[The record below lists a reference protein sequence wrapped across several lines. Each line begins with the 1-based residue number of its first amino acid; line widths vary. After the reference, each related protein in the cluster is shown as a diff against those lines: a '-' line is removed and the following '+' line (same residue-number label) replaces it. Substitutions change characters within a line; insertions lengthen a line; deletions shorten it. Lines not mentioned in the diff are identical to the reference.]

1 MLVDAL
7 LACVDELHSNF
18 AGDCS
23 HDCLVVNVVVGFTN
37 HGVVAFCAPVTPFV
51 SLLGEYYLVAVD
63 NFAVGFS
70 RKLKLSKGDF
80 HFLLYLL
87 QFVFWRKFFYGYT
100 LAFDAVLSVQVP
112 KLATRYR
119 FLREFCREEAGSLFQ
134 TSPNLLFQRRMLSKE
149 LYVPG
154 IQLLALVFT
163 LNYANLT
170 SNGSKTDL
178 PDKI

>member
-7 LACVDELHSNF
+7 RACVDELHSNF

-51 SLLGEYYLVAVD
+51 SLLGEHHFVAVD

-70 RKLKLSKGDF
+70 RKLKLPKGDF

-87 QFVFWRKFFYGYT
+87 KFVKDLLIGYRNIVFIDRLSANGTIQFVIFPVN
-100 LAFDAVLSVQVP
+100 D
-112 KLATRYR
+112 
-119 FLREFCREEAGSLFQ
+119 
-134 TSPNLLFQRRMLSKE
+134 
-149 LYVPG
+149 
-154 IQLLALVFT
+154 
-163 LNYANLT
+163 
-170 SNGSKTDL
+170 
-178 PDKI
+178 

>member
-1 MLVDAL
+1 MLVVTL

-23 HDCLVVNVVVGFTN
+23 HDCHVVNVVVCFTN

-63 NFAVGFS
+63 NFAVGLS

-87 QFVFWRKFFYGYT
+87 QFVFWWNFLYGYT
-100 LAFDAVLSVQVP
+100 LVFDAVLSVQVP
-112 KLATRYR
+112 KLAT
-119 FLREFCREEAGSLFQ
+119 
-134 TSPNLLFQRRMLSKE
+134 
-149 LYVPG
+149 
-154 IQLLALVFT
+154 
-163 LNYANLT
+163 
-170 SNGSKTDL
+170 
-178 PDKI
+178 